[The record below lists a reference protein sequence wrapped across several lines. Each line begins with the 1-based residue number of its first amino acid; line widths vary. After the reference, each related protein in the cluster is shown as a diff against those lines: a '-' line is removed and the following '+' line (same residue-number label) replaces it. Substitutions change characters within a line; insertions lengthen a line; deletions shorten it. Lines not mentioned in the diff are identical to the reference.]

1 MNLSGI
7 TLEKYGET
15 YNLDLDIKT
24 YHDGTPAV
32 VSWCEGEPYD
42 RLTVNV
48 PASDMPEG
56 CLAVASGMNPEY
68 VTVLHDAGIVSS
80 TSPVEQVASG
90 FIMISFYRMSDEA
103 IDAAINY
110 RNYLGGTQ

>member
-42 RLTVNV
+42 RLTVNT
-48 PASDMPEG
+48 PDIPEG
-56 CLAVASGMNPEY
+56 CLAVSDMDPEY
-68 VTVLHDAGIVSS
+68 VTVLHNAGIISS
-80 TSPVEQVASG
+80 TSPVGQVASG

-110 RNYLGGTQ
+110 RYYLGGTQ

>member
-1 MNLSGI
+1 MNLSGV

-42 RLTVNV
+42 RLTVNA
-48 PASDMPEG
+48 PDIPEG
-56 CLAVASGMNPEY
+56 CLAVSDMNPEY
-68 VTVLHDAGIVSS
+68 VTVLRDAGIISS
-80 TSPVEQVASG
+80 ISPVEQVSSG

-103 IDAAINY
+103 IDAANNY
-110 RNYLGGTQ
+110 RNYLVDTQ